1 MGKPYRP
8 KDHYFKKAKQEG
20 LRARSAFKVDEILK
34 RYPFLKKGATV
45 LDLGAAPGGFLQ
57 ILADAVGPNGRVI
70 GVDIVAIRPFSQ
82 AHVKTAV
89 LDLGAAPG
97 GFLQILADAVGPN
110 GRVIGVDI
118 VPIRPFAQPFVK
130 TVVLD
135 VLAEDFDA
143 KLLELYDGP
152 FDAVISDMA
161 PKTSGIRTTDEAR
174 SLRLARKALEVA
186 TTRGRPGSAFVAK
199 LFMGGEFE
207 EFRDEV
213 RAAFEEVKLVRPE
226 ATRGASMEVYVVGL
240 RRRPV
245 ATGSASS

>member
-1 MGKPYRP
+1 MVGTPSAMGKPYRP

-82 AHVKTAV
+82 PYVKTAV
-89 LDLGAAPG
+89 LDV
-97 GFLQILADAVGPN
+97 LAD
-110 GRVIGVDI
+110 
-118 VPIRPFAQPFVK
+118 
-130 TVVLD
+130 
-135 VLAEDFDA
+135 DFDA
-143 KLLELYDGP
+143 KLSALYEGP
-152 FDAVISDMA
+152 YDAVISDMA

-174 SLRLARKALEVA
+174 SLRLARKALELSL
-186 TTRGRPGSAFVAK
+186 TRGRPGSAFVAK

-213 RAAFEEVKLVRPE
+213 RAGFEEVKLVRPE

-240 RRRPV
+240 RRKAPSAPAPV
-245 ATGSASS
+245 AP

>member
-34 RYPFLKKGATV
+34 RYPFLKKGASV

-57 ILADAVGPNGRVI
+57 ILADTVGPNGRVI

-82 AHVKTAV
+82 QHVKTAV
-89 LDLGAAPG
+89 LDV
-97 GFLQILADAVGPN
+97 LAD
-110 GRVIGVDI
+110 
-118 VPIRPFAQPFVK
+118 
-130 TVVLD
+130 
-135 VLAEDFDA
+135 DFDA
-143 KLLELYDGP
+143 KLRELYDGP

-186 TTRGRPGSAFVAK
+186 VTRGRPGSAFVAK

-213 RAAFEEVKLVRPE
+213 RAGFEEVKLVRPE
-226 ATRGASMEVYVVGL
+226 ATRGASMEVYVIGL
-240 RRRPV
+240 RRK
-245 ATGSASS
+245 AASAPTSSPTPS